1 MILTDSNVFIDYWK
15 NPTAEMK
22 DIFLHNE
29 IAVCGIIKTELLR
42 GCNSQEEFEQ
52 ITNALECFGYCNI
65 EENDWPE
72 IAQLFIKLRQNGV
85 TVPFQDGVI
94 AFLAIK
100 NKFKLWTNDKHFK
113 LIQVVE
119 PELQLVTH

>member
-1 MILTDSNVFIDYWK
+1 
-15 NPTAEMK
+15 MK

-65 EENDWPE
+65 EENDWPK
-72 IAQLFIKLRQNGV
+72 IVQLFIKLRQNGV

-113 LIQVVE
+113 LIQVIE
-119 PELQLVTH
+119 PELQML